1 MEVLARAGQT
11 ACAPPSA
18 AAISACRN
26 LILEGMRE
34 VFDLASSYAR
44 SGEEASYR
52 GDVATLKVHITQL
65 RACVVEL
72 IALRNTL
79 TAQGGKAETA

>member
-1 MEVLARAGQT
+1 MDALARAGQT

-18 AAISACRN
+18 AAIAACRN

-52 GDVATLKVHITQL
+52 GDEATLKVHITQL

-72 IALRNTL
+72 IKLRNDL
-79 TAQGGKAETA
+79 IAQRSEAA